1 MVHKY
6 NIVVDEQQ
14 ARILVAALD
23 LYSRIGI
30 GQLTEVVRVYNYE
43 WKTPI
48 PMVDRLV
55 EVMNEAKR
63 VIGFGPGGSY
73 GIHSPDVHDVFRRA
87 FDIQCVI
94 RHRLAFDRTPEGGF
108 GVDFDTPRQIG
119 ELPLPTISHAVPR
132 ATKKEE
138 PK

>member
-1 MVHKY
+1 MADKY
-6 NIVVDEQQ
+6 NIVVDEAQ
-14 ARILVAALD
+14 ARILVEALD
-23 LYSRIGI
+23 LYTRIGI
-30 GQLTEVVRVYNYE
+30 GQFAEVVRVYNYE

-48 PMVDRLV
+48 PAVDRLV
-55 EVMNEAKR
+55 DVMNAAKH
-63 VIGFGPGGSY
+63 VIGFGPGASH

-87 FDIQCVI
+87 YDIRCVI
-94 RHRLAFDRTPEGGF
+94 RHRLAFDRTPEGGL

>member
-1 MVHKY
+1 MAHKY

-43 WKTPI
+43 WKMPV

-55 EVMNEAKR
+55 DVMNEAKR

-87 FDIQCVI
+87 FDIRCVV
-94 RHRLAFDRTPEGGF
+94 RHRLAFDRTPEGGL

-119 ELPLPTISHAVPR
+119 ELPLPTISHV
-132 ATKKEE
+132 TKKEQL
-138 PK
+138 K

>member
-1 MVHKY
+1 MAHRY

-43 WKTPI
+43 WKMPV

-63 VIGFGPGGSY
+63 VIGFRPGGSY

-119 ELPLPTISHAVPR
+119 ELPLPTISHV
-132 ATKKEE
+132 TKKEQL
-138 PK
+138 K

>member
-1 MVHKY
+1 MAHKY

-43 WKTPI
+43 WKMPV

-55 EVMNEAKR
+55 DVMNEAKR

-87 FDIQCVI
+87 FDIRCVV

-119 ELPLPTISHAVPR
+119 ELPLPTISHV
-132 ATKKEE
+132 TKKEQLT
-138 PK
+138 

>member
-1 MVHKY
+1 MAHKY

-23 LYSRIGI
+23 LYARIGI
-30 GQLTEVVRVYNYE
+30 GQFTEVVRVYNYA
-43 WKTPI
+43 WKMPI

-55 EVMNEAKR
+55 DAMNGAKL

-94 RHRLAFDRTPEGGF
+94 RHRLAFDGTPEGGL
-108 GVDFDTPRQIG
+108 GVDFDEPRQIG
-119 ELPLPTISHAVPR
+119 ELPLPTISHAMPP
-132 ATKKEE
+132 AIKKEE

>member
-48 PMVDRLV
+48 PTVDRLV
-55 EVMNEAKR
+55 EVMNEAKH

-73 GIHSPDVHDVFRRA
+73 GIHSPNVHDVFRRA

-119 ELPLPTISHAVPR
+119 ELPLPTISHVA
-132 ATKKEE
+132 KKEQL
-138 PK
+138 K

>member
-1 MVHKY
+1 MPNKY
-6 NIVVDEQQ
+6 NIVVDEAQ

-23 LYSRIGI
+23 LYARIGI
-30 GQLTEVVRVYNYE
+30 GQFTEIVRVYNYE

-55 EVMNEAKR
+55 DAMDAAKR
-63 VIGFGPGGSY
+63 IVGFGPGGSY

-108 GVDFDTPRQIG
+108 GVDFDEPRQIG
-119 ELPLPTISHAVPR
+119 ELPLPTISHV
-132 ATKKEE
+132 TKKDE
-138 PK
+138 